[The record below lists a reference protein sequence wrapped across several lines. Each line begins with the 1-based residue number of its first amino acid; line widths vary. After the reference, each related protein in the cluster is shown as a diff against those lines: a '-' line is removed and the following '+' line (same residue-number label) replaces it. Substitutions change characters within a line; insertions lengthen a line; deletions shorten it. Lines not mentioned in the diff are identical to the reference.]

1 MTLKDFWSVHVQVVE
16 QLVPA
21 EEALEAAQQLM
32 AIYE

>member
-1 MTLKDFWSVHVQVVE
+1 LSVHVQAVQ
-16 QLVPA
+16 QLVAA